1 MMENMSSYNEFA
13 EVYDLFMEDVDYR
26 AWSRYV
32 VEIFDRYGIKP
43 GRILDTACGTG
54 NITIPLAQR
63 GYELWGLDL
72 SEDMLSIAESK
83 ARALKQKIRF
93 LNQDMIKMNL
103 KEKFEAVLCMCD
115 GVNYIHDEKGLSDY
129 FDAVYKALDKKGIFI
144 FDISSYNKIRYIL
157 GNNTFHEEKN
167 NKHYIWNNN
176 FDESS
181 DTVEMELIFFV
192 PQGSLYRK
200 FEEHHVQKAHKCEQV
215 LQLLEKAGFENIRS
229 FEEFSFD
236 KPTED
241 SDRIFFS
248 AIKDT
253 D

>member
-1 MMENMSSYNEFA
+1 MEKMRSYNEFA
-13 EVYDLFMEDVDYR
+13 EVYDLFMEDVDYK

-32 VEIFDRYGIKP
+32 KEIFDLYVIKP

-54 NITIPLAQR
+54 NITIPLSLL

-72 SEDMLSIAESK
+72 SGDMLSIAESK
-83 ARALKQKIRF
+83 ARASKQKIRF
-93 LNQDMIKMNL
+93 LNQDMIQMNL
-103 KEKFEAVLCMCD
+103 KEKFDAVLCMCD

-129 FDAVYKALDKKGIFI
+129 FSAVYKILNKKGIFI
-144 FDISSYNKIRYIL
+144 FDISSYNKIRNIL

-181 DTVEMELIFFV
+181 DTVEMDLIFFV

-200 FEEHHVQKAHKCEQV
+200 FEEHHVQKAHKCEQ
-215 LQLLEKAGFENIRS
+215 LLMLLEKAGFENIRI
-229 FEEFSFD
+229 FEEFSFN
-236 KPTED
+236 KPTD
-241 SDRIFFS
+241 YSDRIFFS
-248 AIKDT
+248 AIKDKE
-253 D
+253 